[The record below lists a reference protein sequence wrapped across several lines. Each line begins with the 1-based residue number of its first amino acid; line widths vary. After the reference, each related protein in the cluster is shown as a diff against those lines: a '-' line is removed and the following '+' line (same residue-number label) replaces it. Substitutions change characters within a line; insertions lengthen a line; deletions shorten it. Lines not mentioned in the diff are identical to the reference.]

1 MGIAEH
7 ENLWPG
13 EGPLVVAQ
21 AERIH
26 LDGNVPLWPSVT
38 TLARTQEIG
47 EAPVVASA
55 LGVHLYGDMPAPI
68 RDARHL
74 FQELV
79 VRDQCRTGADEVA
92 KIKESG

>member
-7 ENLWPG
+7 ENLWPV
-13 EGPLVVAQ
+13 EGPLVVTE

-26 LDGNVPLWPSVT
+26 LDGDVVLRPFVT

-47 EAPVVASA
+47 EALVVATA
-55 LGVHLYGDMPAPI
+55 LGRELDGDMPAPI
-68 RDARHL
+68 RDLRHL

-79 VRDQCRTGADEVA
+79 VRDQCRPGADEVA
-92 KIKESG
+92 KIKEGE